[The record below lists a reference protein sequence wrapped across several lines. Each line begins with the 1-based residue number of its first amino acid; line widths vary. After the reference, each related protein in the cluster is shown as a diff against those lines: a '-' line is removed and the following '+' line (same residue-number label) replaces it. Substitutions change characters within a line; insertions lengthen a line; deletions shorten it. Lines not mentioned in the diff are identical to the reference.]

1 MITLKHVSKSF
12 AARLLFRDVT
22 ASFASGAV
30 HLVLGRNGSGKST
43 LLRLIGGLSRVT
55 SGEIAFARDD
65 ARIGYLGHATF
76 LYPNLTAYENLAF
89 WQKAYGQSA
98 QEQAILKM
106 LAHVGLAPFAH
117 SRVGVFSRG
126 MAQRLSLARVLL
138 LRPDIYLLDEPETGL
153 DKTSRVLLQDEIL
166 KARAGNACILW
177 VSHLA
182 EEQGLAD
189 TICTVQQK
197 TLVCRQARPQAEA
210 EADVKT
216 GDETENAQEGNG
228 QC

>member
-12 AARLLFRDVT
+12 ASRLLFRDVT

-30 HLVLGRNGSGKST
+30 HLILGRNGSGKST

-55 SGEIAFARDD
+55 SGSIVFARED

-106 LAHVGLAPFAH
+106 LAHVGLTPFAH

-166 KARAGNACILW
+166 KARADNACILW

-182 EEQGLAD
+182 EGQSLAD
-189 TICTVQQK
+189 SICTVQKK
-197 TLVCRQARPQAEA
+197 TLVCRQAQPQVQIETGGRTKDAQ
-210 EADVKT
+210 K
-216 GDETENAQEGNG
+216 GDE